1 MELIMNSSTDFEN
14 YQKAKKQVEAIKG
27 FYSHLAFYLVFN
39 GIIIF
44 INLKYSPNVL
54 WFFWTSF
61 SWGIGLLIHAIKVF
75 KWFSFF
81 GKDWEEKKMKQ
92 FMDEEKYKSNKYQ

>member
-1 MELIMNSSTDFEN
+1 MELIMNTSSDFEN
-14 YQKAKKQVEAIKG
+14 YQKAKKQVESIKG

-54 WFFWTSF
+54 WFFWTTF
-61 SWGIGLLIHAIKVF
+61 SWGLGLFIHALKVF

-81 GKDWEEKKMKQ
+81 GKDWEEKKLQQ
-92 FMDEEKYKSNKYQ
+92 FIEEEKSKSNKYL